1 MADKKYT
8 VLIVDD
14 DKASTT
20 SLEEAFEQKHEF
32 DVVATAN
39 NYKKG
44 IHKIMDKHPNLLFL
58 DVEMPDGYGYDLLQ
72 EIRERVTW
80 KMMVVFYSAYSHY
93 MLQAIRQSAFDYL
106 LKPFDE
112 NELNAILNRFK
123 DKFQKS
129 DINIPI
135 LPTDNKGG
143 FFIVNTPTGGLKKIH
158 YSEIGYF
165 EYDQSK
171 RIWQIIHLSKSRIN
185 LKTSTKSED
194 ITKTSKNF
202 FKINKH
208 QIINMDYFSTID
220 DGQCLL
226 TDPFNDDHLPISH
239 AVVKE
244 MQDKYGV
251 I

>member
-1 MADKKYT
+1 MADERYT
-8 VLIVDD
+8 IVIVDD
-14 DKASTT
+14 DKASVT
-20 SLEEAFEQKHEF
+20 SLEEALEQKHEF
-32 DVVATAN
+32 EVVATAN

-44 IHKIMDKHPNLLFL
+44 IRKIMDKQPNLLFL
-58 DVEMPDGYGYDLLQ
+58 DVELPDGYGYDLLQ
-72 EIRERVTW
+72 EIRERITW

-112 NELNAILNRFK
+112 NELNPILNHFK
-123 DKFQKS
+123 EKYQENN
-129 DINIPI
+129 INIPT
-135 LPTDNKGG
+135 LTTDDKGG
-143 FFIVNTPTGGLKKIH
+143 FFIVNTPTGGVKKIH
-158 YSEIGYF
+158 YKEIGYF

-171 RIWQIIHLSKSRIN
+171 RIWQIIPLSKSRIN

-194 ITKTSKNF
+194 ITKVSKNF

-226 TDPFNDDHLPISH
+226 TDPFNEDHLPISH

-244 MQDKYGV
+244 MQNKYGV